1 MFDPTSRYAALP
13 TLSYAAGP
21 DRTISYVPARILP
34 QSATLTLLATTAL
47 MPGER
52 LDLFA
57 NRTLG
62 DPLLFWRIADANDAM
77 DPDELVTGGQ
87 PLNVPLPTG

>member
-13 TLSYAAGP
+13 TLSYAAGS

-34 QSATLTLLATTAL
+34 QSATLTMLGVAAIN
-47 MPGER
+47 PGER

-57 NRTLG
+57 ARTLG

-77 DPDELVTGGQ
+77 DPDSLTPAGL

>member
-13 TLSYAAGP
+13 TLSYVAGP
-21 DRTISYVPARILP
+21 GRTISHVPARILP
-34 QSATLTLLATTAL
+34 QSAALTMLGAVAPV
-47 MPGER
+47 PGER

-57 NRTLG
+57 ARTLG
-62 DPLLFWRIADANDAM
+62 DALLFWRIADANDAM
-77 DPDELVTGGQ
+77 DPDALIEAGV

>member
-1 MFDPTSRYAALP
+1 MFDLTSRYAALP
-13 TLSYAAGP
+13 TLFFAAGP
-21 DRTISYVPARILP
+21 GRTISTVPARILP
-34 QSATLTLLATTAL
+34 QSATLTMLGTAAT

-57 NRTLG
+57 ARTLG
-62 DPLLFWRIADANDAM
+62 DALLFWRIADANDSM
-77 DPDELVTGGQ
+77 DPDALIQIGR